1 MPTTLITGG
10 AGFIGVR
17 LAARLQALG
26 EKVVLLDRRFAPE
39 ATAGLA
45 ADTEMTEGNTSDFEG
60 LRRVVAA
67 VKPDGI
73 VHLAA
78 ILSGQ
83 SEGDP
88 ALAFTVNVA
97 GLFNALE
104 AARRE
109 GVRKVVATSSAAV
122 IEATEPTP
130 PNDEET
136 PLEPLGVYGMTK
148 LVGEAWCKF
157 YHRRFGIDARVARPG
172 AVVGPGRVAGG
183 AVSSWTTALIEEPL
197 LGHPYVCPVAEDDAS
212 TLVYHTDLVD
222 GLLRLYLA
230 EHVPSRVYNLGACSA
245 SVAEIVRLVRERVP
259 DAKITFQPDPI
270 ARFVVGRW
278 RYAVQDN
285 RRATRDLGYAPKY
298 ATAAALVAACAEEI
312 LRKGTSSGE
321 RVF

>member
-10 AGFIGVR
+10 SGFIGVR

-26 EKVVLLDRRFAPE
+26 ERVVLLDRRFAPE
-39 ATAGLA
+39 AMTGLA
-45 ADTEMTEGNTSDFEG
+45 PETETIEGDTTNFEG

-104 AARRE
+104 SARRE

-122 IEATEPTP
+122 IEATEPTA

-172 AVVGPGRVAGG
+172 AVVGPGRVATG
-183 AVSSWTTALIEEPL
+183 AASSWTTALIEEPL
-197 LGHPYVCPVAEDDAS
+197 LGRPYVCPVAEDDAS

-222 GLLRLYLA
+222 GLLRLYRA
-230 EHVPSRVYNLGACSA
+230 DQVPSRVYNLGACSA
-245 SVAEIVRLVRERVP
+245 SVAELVHWVRQRVP
-259 DAKITFQPDPI
+259 DADITFKPDPT

-278 RYAVQDN
+278 HYAVQDN
-285 RRATRDLGYAPKY
+285 RRAMRDLGYAPKY
-298 ATAAALVAACAEEI
+298 TSAEALVAACAAEVGHPSAI
-312 LRKGTSSGE
+312 RNTP
-321 RVF
+321 

>member
-1 MPTTLITGG
+1 MTTLITGG

-17 LAARLQALG
+17 LAARLQAIG
-26 EKVVLLDRRFAPE
+26 ERVVLLDRRFAPE
-39 ATAGLA
+39 ALAGLA
-45 ADTEMTEGNTSDFEG
+45 ADTEMIEGDTTSFEG
-60 LRRVVAA
+60 LRRVVAS
-67 VKPDGI
+67 VKPEAI

-104 AARRE
+104 SARRE
-109 GVRKVVATSSAAV
+109 GVRKVIATSSAAV

-148 LVGEAWCKF
+148 LAGEAWCKF

-172 AVVGPGRVAGG
+172 AVVGPGRVASG
-183 AVSSWTTALIEEPL
+183 AASSWTTALIEEPL
-197 LGHPYVCPVAEDDAS
+197 LGRPYVCPVAEEDAS

-230 EHVPSRVYNLGACSA
+230 EHVPSRVYNLDACSA
-245 SVAEIVRLVRERVP
+245 TVGELVRLVRERVP
-259 DAKITFQPDPI
+259 DARITFKPD
-270 ARFVVGRW
+270 ATASFVVGRW

-285 RRATRDLGYAPKY
+285 RRAMRDFGYAPEY
-298 ATAAALVAACAEEI
+298 TSASALVAACAEEVG
-312 LRKGTSSGE
+312 RGRSS
-321 RVF
+321 